1 MDAQGGCI
9 TVSSAEGGVFDSMA
23 GRYEKGANFDI
34 YLKGHSGDP
43 ITVDRIGRKA
53 NHIKAP
59 RLTMML
65 TIQPDVLNGVMNN
78 STFRGRGLCGRFLY
92 AVCKSKVGRRA
103 ISPPPVPDR
112 VRDEYRAFVR
122 RILSDQGSGIIRL
135 SPEADEVRKSYQAY
149 PPLPASASFPLHASS
164 AGKGI

>member
-53 NHIKAP
+53 N
-59 RLTMML
+59 T
-65 TIQPDVLNGVMNN
+65 
-78 STFRGRGLCGRFLY
+78 
-92 AVCKSKVGRRA
+92 
-103 ISPPPVPDR
+103 
-112 VRDEYRAFVR
+112 
-122 RILSDQGSGIIRL
+122 
-135 SPEADEVRKSYQAY
+135 
-149 PPLPASASFPLHASS
+149 
-164 AGKGI
+164 